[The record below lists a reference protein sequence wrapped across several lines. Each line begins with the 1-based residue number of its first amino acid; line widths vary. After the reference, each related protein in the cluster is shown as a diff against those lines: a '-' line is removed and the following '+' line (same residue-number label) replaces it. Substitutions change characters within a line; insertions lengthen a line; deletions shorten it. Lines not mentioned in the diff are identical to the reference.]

1 MPLDAAPIRFGSW
14 MGGDRDGN
22 PNVTAAVTE
31 EVCLLARWQAA
42 DLYLRE
48 VERLH
53 DELSMTRAS
62 AELASR
68 VGNAAEPYRAL
79 LKEVLARLHATR
91 ETCESG
97 LRVLHGK
104 APQPVPRRGDHRPP
118 GAADRTAPPYTDPHE
133 LWGPLALC
141 YRSLQETGGGRHR
154 RRAAAGRAA
163 PAGGAGA
170 VAVASWTS
178 ARSPRSTP
186 GRWTPSPARWGWAA
200 TSPGR
205 RRNGWRS

>member
-1 MPLDAAPIRFGSW
+1 M
-14 MGGDRDGN
+14 
-22 PNVTAAVTE
+22 TE

-62 AELASR
+62 DELAAR
-68 VGNAAEPYRAL
+68 VGDAAEPYRAL

-104 APQPVPRRGDHRPP
+104 PAAAGASARGPPAAGRGRPRP
-118 GAADRTAPPYTDPHE
+118 APPYTDPHE

-141 YRSLQETGGGRHR
+141 YRSLHATGGGQ
-154 RRAAAGRAA
+154 
-163 PAGGAGA
+163 
-170 VAVASWTS
+170 
-178 ARSPRSTP
+178 
-186 GRWTPSPARWGWAA
+186 PSPTGGCWTCCA
-200 TSPGR
+200 
-205 RRNGWRS
+205 GWRPWGCR

>member
-1 MPLDAAPIRFGSW
+1 MLFDQVLWDALPEHLRQLDRALLEATGQGLPLDAAPIRFGSW

-62 AELASR
+62 DELAAR
-68 VGNAAEPYRAL
+68 VGDAAEPYRAL

-104 APQPVPRRGDHRPP
+104 
-118 GAADRTAPPYTDPHE
+118 GAAAGAPARGPPAAGRGRPDRP
-133 LWGPLALC
+133 ALH
-141 YRSLQETGGGRHR
+141 RSPRAVGAAGALLPVAARDR
-154 RRAAAGRAA
+154 RRA
-163 PAGGAGA
+163 PSPTGGC
-170 VAVASWTS
+170 WTS
-178 ARSPRSTP
+178 CA
-186 GRWTPSPARWGWAA
+186 
-200 TSPGR
+200 
-205 RRNGWRS
+205 GWRPSGCR